1 MATSAVIDLRR
12 YPYFVDPVELA
23 RRRYGVHPL
32 TVLERRRDIVGR
44 GVERLLAAVRRGV
57 APKPLERFEEEVF
70 SFYAAA
76 LTARA
81 TGSRWIVS
89 RLALAE
95 AERAAR
101 LMRGEEDEAI
111 ARLARLAGLRSIGF
125 SLNLYRE
132 PVMVVNGV
140 PVYKVYSYSLSFVEY
155 VGVARRLLG
164 DDAWRPVNLPV
175 RRGLV
180 YLDRGRMERIV
191 KEALYYHIESLVSS
205 VEIPSGGEA
214 PDWLREAAAKV
225 GEAASKRLPGIR
237 GRGGAAA
244 AAPGEVVEEAFPPC
258 IREILLAAR
267 RGEHLSHHQRFALAT
282 FLLNIGAEIDY
293 VVDVFR
299 SMPDFNERITRYQVE
314 HLAGLRGSGKKYRVY
329 SCEKMRSLGLCKAE
343 CGTRTPVQAYYRNL
357 RRIVRSGGG
366 G

>member
-1 MATSAVIDLRR
+1 MAVGVVVDFRR

-32 TVLERRRDIVGR
+32 SVLDRRRDIVER
-44 GVERLLAAVRRGV
+44 GVERLLVAVRRGV
-57 APKPLERFEEEVF
+57 APRPLDRFEDEVL
-70 SFYAAA
+70 SFYTAAVV
-76 LTARA
+76 ARA

-95 AERAAR
+95 AERSAR
-101 LMRGEEDEAI
+101 LLRGEEDGVV
-111 ARLARLAGLRSIGF
+111 ARLARLSGLRSVGF

-180 YLDRGRMERIV
+180 YLDRSRMERIV
-191 KEALYYHIESLVSS
+191 KEALYYHVESLVSS
-205 VEIPSGGEA
+205 IEAPPAGEA

-225 GEAASKRLPGIR
+225 GEAASKRLPALR
-237 GRGGAAA
+237 RGGAPA

-329 SCEKMRSLGLCKAE
+329 SCEKMRSLGLCRAD

-357 RRIVRSGGG
+357 RRSRSGSG
-366 G
+366 

>member
-1 MATSAVIDLRR
+1 MAASAVVDSRR
-12 YPYFVDPVELA
+12 YPYFVDPVDLA
-23 RRRYGVHPL
+23 RRRYGMHPL
-32 TVLERRRDIVGR
+32 SILERRRDIVGR
-44 GVERLLAAVRRGV
+44 GAERLLAAVHRGM
-57 APKPLERFEEEVF
+57 APKPLERFEEEVL

-76 LTARA
+76 VVARS

-89 RLALAE
+89 RLAIAE

-101 LMRGEEDEAI
+101 LMRGEEDEVV
-111 ARLARLAGLRSIGF
+111 ARLARLAGLRSVNF

-155 VGVARRLLG
+155 VRVARRLLG
-164 DDAWRPVNLPV
+164 DDAWRPVNMPV

-191 KEALYYHIESLVSS
+191 KEALYYHIESLIFSLDV
-205 VEIPSGGEA
+205 PLSGET
-214 PDWLREAAAKV
+214 PDWLREAASKV
-225 GEAASKRLPGIR
+225 GEAASKRLPGAR
-237 GRGGAAA
+237 GRGRTVAV
-244 AAPGEVVEEAFPPC
+244 APGEVAEEAFPPC
-258 IREILLAAR
+258 IKEILLAAR

-329 SCEKMRSLGLCKAE
+329 SCEKMRSLGLCRAE
-343 CGTRTPVQAYYRNL
+343 CGTRTPIQAYYRNL
-357 RRIVRSGGG
+357 RKLGRSG
-366 G
+366 